1 MHQEDQFIPHLIVSD
16 GLAALKFYQ
25 EVFGAEE
32 GHNMMAPDGKRL
44 MHGEL
49 VLDGHKIFVSDEFRP
64 EEGGACK
71 TPQTLGGTSV
81 RITLMTDDPDAIV
94 DRAVAR
100 GAKVIMPVQDMF
112 WGARYGQIL
121 DPFGHNW
128 GINQQLKE
136 QTDTETNAA
145 AEEFFAK
152 GKASDE

>member
-1 MHQEDQFIPHLIVSD
+1 MSQEDQFIPHLIVND
-16 GLAALKFYQ
+16 GMAALKFYK

-49 VLDGHKIFVSDEFRP
+49 ILDGHKFFVSDEFRP

-71 TPQTLGGTSV
+71 TPQTLNGTSV
-81 RITLMTDDPDAIV
+81 RITLQTDEPDAV
-94 DRAVAR
+94 VERAVAR

-112 WGARYGQIL
+112 WGARYGQIV

-128 GINQQLKE
+128 GINQQLTE
-136 QTDTETNAA
+136 QTEEETDAA
-145 AEEFFAK
+145 AKEFFAK
-152 GKASDE
+152 PK